1 MGDGLKQQWG
11 VKDPAKPASDKQAKE
26 FDAAFHKTV
35 GCINGHLQYT
45 SANAEAAR
53 HNPLE
58 ARRDGL
64 YPAYQSAAAQID
76 PSDPAKAKGAID
88 KVLADAKALEGEV
101 AKFRA
106 EAEKAKNDWTPRQAK
121 FDAAVHQV
129 EELEVWGDVKAPP
142 LRGLVDGI
150 RAQVNDRRYAP
161 ACATLDQLLP
171 KLKPIYDDYLK
182 QKAAKPKYEQVLAE
196 QSARLDPLKA
206 AERPS
211 QPMTTKAGEA
221 DTALEQAKGKAD
233 AKDFVGGLEQMKAV
247 KTAIDELDKQAKDP
261 QRAKFLTDSK
271 TVEELL
277 KARPADATFKT
288 LEADWNALTQLR
300 DQASSAADNGDYATG
315 NKTLTDLKTKHTAYL
330 KKLAELKKQKQ
341 AYDDALKAIQPRL
354 TKASVCKYP
363 KLQQMEMDMAAVQ
376 GQMETVAQSENYV
389 EALNHVKD
397 LSAKLDAYEKAVA
410 EIEQQK
416 KEYEAAA
423 GALTTRVN
431 DALKKQ
437 YLSLSAQITEL
448 KKIQADMAAAAQG
461 NDYDKALQLTKDL
474 SAKIDAYNALAAKQ
488 VEPAIL
494 GSAQNDRAD
503 AVLKKMSKDD
513 QEAVQKLMDTA
524 KSEPEKQFLLKGVA
538 AGHSVKELQD
548 FAKKIQGKNAKWM
561 QDNLSLTGSS
571 SGTGVKQQWKMSCNA
586 TTVEAVRGQMDPI
599 YALKMHEDN
608 PTLDQVDN
616 ADATKM
622 NPKLAADQKSML
634 ETGYSGAATI
644 YKGGGVATSRGGTGG
659 AGRWA
664 DDLLNGISDSTG
676 TTYTTQKIGGTNT
689 VANAVKTIDDGVS
702 KGQPV
707 PIVIGNSP
715 TNYQHYVLVTGME
728 KGPPKRYTIHD
739 PWTGTTVVR
748 TDAQITS
755 GALNVA
761 NCNQIS
767 AVEAPSTKVDK

>member
-26 FDAAFHKTV
+26 FDAAFHKTI

-53 HNPLE
+53 HQPLE
-58 ARRDGL
+58 ARRDAL
-64 YPAYQSAAAQID
+64 YPAYQSALAQID
-76 PSDPAKAKGAID
+76 PSDASKAKGSID
-88 KVLADAKALEGEV
+88 KVLGDAKALEGEV
-101 AKFRA
+101 SKFRA

-121 FDAAVHQV
+121 FDTAVHQV
-129 EELEVWGDVKAPP
+129 EELETWGDAKAPP

-161 ACATLDQLLP
+161 ACVTLDQLLP

-182 QKAAKPKYEQVLAE
+182 QKAAKPKYEQMLAE

-211 QPMTTKAGEA
+211 QPMTAKAGEA
-221 DTALEQAKGKAD
+221 DTAVQQAKGKAD
-233 AKDFVGGLEQMKAV
+233 TKDFVGGLDQMKAV
-247 KTAIDELDKQAKDP
+247 KTAVDALDKLAKDP
-261 QRAKFLTDSK
+261 QRAKFLADSK
-271 TVEELL
+271 AVEQLVT
-277 KARPADATFKT
+277 APVDVTFKT
-288 LEADWNALTQLR
+288 LEADWNAILQLR
-300 DQASSAADNGDYATG
+300 EQSSTTGDAGDYAG
-315 NKTLTDLKTKHTAYL
+315 ANKMIADFKTKYTAY
-330 KKLAELKKQKQ
+330 KKKYDELKKQKQ

-354 TKASVCKYP
+354 TKSSVCQYP
-363 KLQQMEMDMAAVQ
+363 KLQQMQMDMAAVQ
-376 GQMETVAQSENYV
+376 GQMEAAAQSENFV
-389 EALNHVKD
+389 EASQHLKD
-397 LSAKLDAYEKAVA
+397 LSIKLDAYDKAIA

-423 GALTTRVN
+423 SALATKVN

-437 YLSLSAQITEL
+437 FLSLSAQIAEL
-448 KKIQADMAAAAQG
+448 KKLQADMAAAAQG
-461 NDYDKALQLTKDL
+461 SDYDKALQLTKDL
-474 SAKIDAYNALAAKQ
+474 GAKIDAYNALAAKQ

-503 AVLKKMSKDD
+503 AVLKKMSATD
-513 QEAVQKLMDTA
+513 QEEVKKLTDGA

-548 FAKKIQGKNAKWM
+548 FAKKIQGKDAKWM

-571 SGTGVKQQWKMSCNA
+571 TGTGVKQQWHDSCNA
-586 TTVEAVRGQMDPI
+586 TTVEAVKGQMDPL
-599 YALKMHEDN
+599 YALKMHEEN
-608 PTLDQVDN
+608 ASLDQADN
-616 ADATKM
+616 ADGKKL
-622 NPKLAADQKSML
+622 NPKLAAEQKALL
-634 ETGYSGAATI
+634 ESD
-644 YKGGGVATSRGGTGG
+644 YKGQGGGVAANRSSSGT
-659 AGRWA
+659 GRWA
-664 DDLLNGISDSTG
+664 DDLLNNVSDSTG
-676 TTYTTQKIGGTNT
+676 TSYTTQKMGGSNT
-689 VANAVKTIDDGVS
+689 VTTAMKSIDDGVS

-715 TNYQHYVLVTGME
+715 SNYQHYVLVTGME
-728 KGPPKRYTIHD
+728 QGPPKRYTIHD
-739 PWTGTTVVR
+739 PWSGTTVVR

-755 GALNVA
+755 GAINIA

-767 AVEAPSTKVDK
+767 AIEAPSTKVDK